1 MRQFRVLVA
10 LLVILLAA
18 CNGSGESDL
27 EQQLDEQPGEPGG
40 NPGDD
45 AGGAC
50 KASAARKPDDA
61 RAYYDQSVYP
71 LLESDCLDCHVA
83 DGDASD
89 SAFVLEGNA
98 DADYALVKEF
108 TERDLAGYPYLLA
121 KASAFAGHT
130 GGVRFALTSAEADI
144 LIEFADRL
152 AGRTGDDPGDAPP
165 PLDDEPAACNDD
177 DDDLVNDDPVPG
189 TGEFL
194 KGVSLL
200 SPEETLNK
208 AAMLMLGRRATAV
221 ELAAVADESSAALR
235 ATLRDMMQGPAFT
248 EFLVTAANDQLLT
261 NKFAGGIPFI
271 SGASEISYYRTAP
284 IDWPGIMPEPHYSVD
299 EFYNE
304 DLATEPLA
312 LVAYIVNNE
321 RDYREVLQADYT
333 VFNSRTY
340 EFFDANREGYVQL
353 VDPDTGAP
361 ADPPGSPDEWVAG
374 RFSLGVGTG
383 FYKDTAG
390 TAHPDP
396 VRYPHAGVLTTKPW
410 LARWPNTNT
419 NGQRKRAKKVMHQF
433 LGYNIELT
441 ANRPMNA
448 DALNDPDNP
457 TFKNPACTAC
467 HYQLDAIAGTFQ
479 NWGYNGNFRFNRRF
493 VNEFGEYLRTDAL
506 NEGYK
511 ADTTDDCGKPL
522 GEGGYCEGDLWYANR
537 FATGFVFQGESTIT
551 EMPNDGPGRTG
562 PHDDATLR
570 WLAAQIVADP
580 RFATGSVKFWY
591 EAVFNEKPLDPPID
605 GDPNYDAK
613 IRAYIAQ
620 QELIQQVANVFVR
633 DNGHGPYNLKDLLVE
648 LFVSA
653 WFRAGSID
661 DAAGREVELANV
673 GMGTLLTP
681 EQLERKIESTLG
693 VRWRLRD
700 ENLAIRDAFTY
711 IFNVMY
717 GGIDSDTVTARTR
730 QVNPL
735 MVSVIKRMVSEM
747 ACEAVY
753 RDFIDDWGGDN
764 YEDPMLLRP
773 ASERL
778 LFGGY
783 DGETAADEAA
793 IKETLVHLHRLL
805 WNDGATLS
813 SNEVQAS
820 YELFQAFWEYEA
832 NDNAENMRCA
842 SNTYLD
848 VVPLD
853 GSGEAAYPAE
863 AMRAW
868 RDMLVYFMSDAQFLH
883 E

>member
-1 MRQFRVLVA
+1 MRPSRVLVA
-10 LLVILLAA
+10 LVVILLAA
-18 CNGSGESDL
+18 CNGTGESDL
-27 EQQLDEQPGEPGG
+27 EQQLVEQADDTGDTDTDPGRACKTST
-40 NPGDD
+40 NTSSDD
-45 AGGAC
+45 A
-50 KASAARKPDDA
+50 DA
-61 RAYYDQSVYP
+61 RAWYDDQLYP
-71 LLESDCLDCHVA
+71 LLQSDCMDCHVA
-83 DGDASD
+83 GGDASD
-89 SAFVLEGNA
+89 SAFVLEG
-98 DADYALVKEF
+98 DADTDYAQVREF
-108 TERDLAGYPYLLA
+108 TERELAGYPYLLA

-130 GGVRFALTSAEADI
+130 GGVRFALSSPEADI
-144 LIEFADRL
+144 LMEFADRL
-152 AGRTGDDPGDAPP
+152 AGKVDEPDDQP
-165 PLDDEPAACNDD
+165 PLDDEPTACHP
-177 DDDLVNDDPVPG
+177 DDDLGDDNDDPVSG
-189 TGEFL
+189 DGEFL

-208 AAMLMLGRRATAV
+208 AAMLMLGRRATAMEIGNV
-221 ELAAVADESSAALR
+221 GDGSNGALR
-235 ATLRDMMQGPAFT
+235 TTLRAMMQGPEFT
-248 EFLVTAANDQLLT
+248 TFLMTAANDQLLT
-261 NKFAGGIPFI
+261 NKFADGIPFI
-271 SGASEISYYRTAP
+271 SGASEISYYRTEA
-284 IDWPGIMPEPHYSVD
+284 IDWPGMMDEPHYSVD
-299 EFYNE
+299 ELYNE

-312 LVAYIVNNE
+312 LITYIVNNE
-321 RDYREVLQADYT
+321 RDYREVVQADYT

-353 VDPDTGAP
+353 IDPDTGEP
-361 ADPPGSPDEWVAG
+361 ASPPASPDEWVPG
-374 RFSLGVGTG
+374 RFALGVGTG
-383 FYKDTAG
+383 VYTDTAG
-390 TAHPDP
+390 TPHADP
-396 VRYPHAGVLTTKPW
+396 VFYPHAGVLTTKPW

-419 NGQRKRAKKVMHQF
+419 NGQRKRAKKVLHQF

-467 HYQLDAIAGTFQ
+467 HYQLDAVAGTFQ

-493 VNEFGEYLRTDAL
+493 VNSYGEYLRRDAL
-506 NEGYK
+506 NDGYK
-511 ADTTDDCGKPL
+511 AQTPDRCGQPL
-522 GEGGYCEGDLWYANR
+522 GEGGYCDGDLWYADR
-537 FATGFVFQGESTIT
+537 FPAGFVFQGESTIT
-551 EMPNDGPGRTG
+551 EMPNDGPARNG

-570 WLAAQIVADP
+570 WLAAQIVTDA
-580 RFATGSVKFWY
+580 RFATGTVKFWY
-591 EAVFNEKPLDPPID
+591 EAVFNEKPLNPPVE
-605 GDPNYDAK
+605 GDPNFDAK

-620 QELIQQVANVFVR
+620 QEMIQQVADAFVR

-648 LFVSA
+648 LFASA

-661 DAAGREVELANV
+661 DASGREVELANV

-700 ENLAIRDAFTY
+700 ENLAVRDAFTY

-717 GGIDSDTVTARTR
+717 GGIDSDTVTSRTR

-753 RDFIDDWGGDN
+753 REFIDDWDGDN
-764 YEDPMLLRP
+764 YNDPMRLRP

-778 LFGGY
+778 LFAAY
-783 DGETAADEAA
+783 DGEGPTNEAA
-793 IKETLVHLHRLL
+793 IKQVLVDVHRLL

-813 SNEVQAS
+813 SGEVQSS
-820 YELFQAFWEYEA
+820 YELFQAFWDYET
-832 NDNAENMRCA
+832 NESVENMRCA

-848 VVPLD
+848 VVPVD
-853 GSGEAAYPAE
+853 GEGEDAYSPAAV
-863 AMRAW
+863 RAW